1 MFKFSTRIIF
11 FVIFFTFLKSYIIGQ
26 NCSVNAGIDQTICI
40 GESAFLSVSDGI
52 TTLPQGSSY
61 TWSNGEQNY
70 KIVVSP
76 SVTTTYTVTITSGS
90 CSATDQ
96 VTVQVSAKPTISL
109 VNLTSANCGTS
120 NGSISVSATGV
131 GSPSYAW
138 SSGQNSSTIS
148 GVSAGTY
155 KVTVTDDN
163 GCTNSAIYVVGVN
176 GSSGISGVVYG
187 DFNYNSINDQF
198 FQGYRNV
205 PVKLYGSNA
214 AGNSELVAQTTTN
227 ATGSYSFPNVSF
239 ANGERYRL
247 EFTPPLNYFVT
258 KEANKDNL
266 QVRYISGPVCNADL
280 AISVPSD
287 YCHTDN
293 PMYTVPQQINGN
305 GLLGGSTAV
314 QTAIWTANYQN
325 KGFPGSADY
334 TPSASAAT
342 QSTVGSLYGVGY
354 QRYSKQAF
362 YSAYLKRHTGLGLG
376 GLDAIYKIDFSSGS
390 AGSPNLYL
398 KLSNLG
404 VNVGSI
410 GARDIPANFGEPSY
424 DVEAF
429 GKIGKVGIGDID
441 VSDDGATL
449 YAVNLFQKTLIGIN
463 IGNPV
468 SNNPTLQ
475 LNIPIPNPGCGDD
488 WRPFGLKY
496 YGGKL
501 FVSGVCSGES
511 TGGVP
516 TGYVFEYTPNVGFN
530 FNPILTFPIDWT
542 RPTVGCDGAQW
553 GPWDSEYPTN
563 ASQPIFSDM
572 EFEVDGSMV
581 IGLRNREG
589 DMYGFQN
596 YEPILGSTNLI
607 SRFNPGDILR
617 ADPNGDGTFTLEN
630 NGVSQGKV
638 GCGSGNGEGPGGGEF
653 FCGDNF
659 LCHNE
664 VATGALGKFT
674 GSGEAIS
681 TAIDPFRAW
690 SQGIMRFSVIDGST
704 LNGYEFIQ
712 TDVNN
717 PQGFGK
723 ANGLGD
729 IEFFCDPAP
738 LEIGDYLWVDDNK
751 NGIQDPKELPLAGQ
765 TIKLFD
771 INGTEKASTTT
782 DVAGYYYF
790 LNVSPSTQYYITV
803 ENYNN
808 GLESGGQTYVL
819 TKPNQGADDRIDS
832 DGEVK
837 GFGVPTAILNKP
849 SILLTTGLPG
859 ETNHSYDFGFST
871 CSINVSAGQDVVL
884 CAGTCVTL
892 TTGVSG
898 AFGAVTYSWSTGA
911 STSSVLVCPDQNRT
925 YIVTVTDQL
934 GCKATDNIMISIEQ
948 LPISGINGPTNI
960 CTNTP
965 ANFTA
970 INAGNGATYLWT
982 FDGGST
988 QDGDFNDISEIV
1000 TWTNAQA
1007 ATNRNI
1013 TLYVESS
1020 NGCFSNYTKQ
1030 IAIGNSVAASAG
1042 NDRSVCGSGGCFEIG
1057 GTLSQVAP
1065 LGGTVAWSPTT
1076 YLSSS
1081 VIPNP
1086 QVCLPSNV
1094 SNITYTVTVTKN
1106 GCTATDQV
1114 VVTKD
1119 NTLNPV

>member
-1 MFKFSTRIIF
+1 
-11 FVIFFTFLKSYIIGQ
+11 
-26 NCSVNAGIDQTICI
+26 
-40 GESAFLSVSDGI
+40 
-52 TTLPQGSSY
+52 
-61 TWSNGEQNY
+61 
-70 KIVVSP
+70 
-76 SVTTTYTVTITSGS
+76 
-90 CSATDQ
+90 
-96 VTVQVSAKPTISL
+96 
-109 VNLTSANCGTS
+109 
-120 NGSISVSATGV
+120 
-131 GSPSYAW
+131 
-138 SSGQNSSTIS
+138 
-148 GVSAGTY
+148 
-155 KVTVTDDN
+155 
-163 GCTNSAIYVVGVN
+163 
-176 GSSGISGVVYG
+176 
-187 DFNYNSINDQF
+187 
-198 FQGYRNV
+198 
-205 PVKLYGSNA
+205 
-214 AGNSELVAQTTTN
+214 
-227 ATGSYSFPNVSF
+227 
-239 ANGERYRL
+239 
-247 EFTPPLNYFVT
+247 
-258 KEANKDNL
+258 
-266 QVRYISGPVCNADL
+266 
-280 AISVPSD
+280 
-287 YCHTDN
+287 
-293 PMYTVPQQINGN
+293 
-305 GLLGGSTAV
+305 
-314 QTAIWTANYQN
+314 
-325 KGFPGSADY
+325 
-334 TPSASAAT
+334 
-342 QSTVGSLYGVGY
+342 
-354 QRYSKQAF
+354 
-362 YSAYLKRHTGLGLG
+362 
-376 GLDAIYKIDFSSGS
+376 
-390 AGSPNLYL
+390 
-398 KLSNLG
+398 
-404 VNVGSI
+404 
-410 GARDIPANFGEPSY
+410 
-424 DVEAF
+424 
-429 GKIGKVGIGDID
+429 
-441 VSDDGATL
+441 
-449 YAVNLFQKTLIGIN
+449 
-463 IGNPV
+463 
-468 SNNPTLQ
+468 
-475 LNIPIPNPGCGDD
+475 
-488 WRPFGLKY
+488 
-496 YGGKL
+496 
-501 FVSGVCSGES
+501 
-511 TGGVP
+511 
-516 TGYVFEYTPNVGFN
+516 
-530 FNPILTFPIDWT
+530 
-542 RPTVGCDGAQW
+542 
-553 GPWDSEYPTN
+553 
-563 ASQPIFSDM
+563 
-572 EFEVDGSMV
+572 
-581 IGLRNREG
+581 
-589 DMYGFQN
+589 
-596 YEPILGSTNLI
+596 
-607 SRFNPGDILR
+607 
-617 ADPNGDGTFTLEN
+617 
-630 NGVSQGKV
+630 
-638 GCGSGNGEGPGGGEF
+638 
-653 FCGDNF
+653 
-659 LCHNE
+659 
-664 VATGALGKFT
+664 
-674 GSGEAIS
+674 
-681 TAIDPFRAW
+681 
-690 SQGIMRFSVIDGST
+690 
-704 LNGYEFIQ
+704 
-712 TDVNN
+712 
-717 PQGFGK
+717 
-723 ANGLGD
+723 NGLGD

-1081 VIPNP
+1081 VIP
-1086 QVCLPSNV
+1086 
-1094 SNITYTVTVTKN
+1094 
-1106 GCTATDQV
+1106 
-1114 VVTKD
+1114 
-1119 NTLNPV
+1119 